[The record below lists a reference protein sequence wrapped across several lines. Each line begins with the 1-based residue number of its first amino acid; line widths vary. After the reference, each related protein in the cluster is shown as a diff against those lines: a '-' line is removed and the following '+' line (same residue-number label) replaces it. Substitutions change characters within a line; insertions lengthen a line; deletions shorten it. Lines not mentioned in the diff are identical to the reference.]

1 MIERRRIWAD
11 AELADY
17 IREELGYPGAR
28 QGAMVEKQKVDI
40 TTGEVSRELWY
51 LLTSLSSG
59 QCGPRGLLKLFRD
72 HWRIE
77 NSQHHV
83 KDRSWDEDIHTLR
96 RPGLGEAFATLVNTP
111 LNALRLQGWF
121 PAQMSMPLR
130 AKKLRLPPN
139 ADHRPA
145 LRTNFLTSQS
155 S

>member
-11 AELADY
+11 AELADYIRADY

-28 QGAMVEKQKVDI
+28 QGAMVEKRKVDI

-72 HWRIE
+72 HWSIE

-83 KDRSWDEDIHTLR
+83 KSLPRGH
-96 RPGLGEAFATLVNTP
+96 PGTAAGMRTFTP
-111 LNALRLQGWF
+111 CADPVWARH
-121 PAQMSMPLR
+121 S
-130 AKKLRLPPN
+130 PPWSTR
-139 ADHRPA
+139 H
-145 LRTNFLTSQS
+145 
-155 S
+155 